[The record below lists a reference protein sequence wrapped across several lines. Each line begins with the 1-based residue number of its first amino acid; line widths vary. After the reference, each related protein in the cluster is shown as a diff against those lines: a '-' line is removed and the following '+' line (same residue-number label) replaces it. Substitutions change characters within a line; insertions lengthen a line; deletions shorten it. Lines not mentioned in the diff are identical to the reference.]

1 MGGESLSKAGKTLGK
16 AGGSGRAK
24 SLSAA
29 KRKAIAK
36 KGGKAGGRGREKK

>member
-16 AGGSGRAK
+16 AGGKDRAK
-24 SLSAA
+24 SLSAT

-36 KGGKAGGRGREKK
+36 KGGKAGGRGRSKK